1 MIAFTDIYFHFIW
14 RIDENS
20 PEIDNLT
27 ERLVEKFLIDYG
39 ERFGYECIANAVLP
53 DHIHLFAK
61 VMSGVAPGVL
71 VEMLKSELTKF
82 MTEKLAM
89 QSPPK
94 WDEGY
99 GAVSVSKAHTET
111 IINYVKTQKSRHRE
125 GKINDTLERVSS

>member
-1 MIAFTDIYFHFIW
+1 
-14 RIDENS
+14 
-20 PEIDNLT
+20 
-27 ERLVEKFLIDYG
+27 
-39 ERFGYECIANAVLP
+39 
-53 DHIHLFAK
+53 
-61 VMSGVAPGVL
+61 MSGVAPGVL

-125 GKINDTLERVSS
+125 GKINETLERVRT